1 MDSMGTSLTVHAP
14 TAGTQVQSLVREL
27 RFYKSQDR
35 KKKKKKELRLKMDSM
50 DFIPNEKTKGL
61 KWTALS
67 WLTAKFLIFHI
78 FFS

>member
-1 MDSMGTSLTVHAP
+1 MG
-14 TAGTQVQSLVREL
+14 
-27 RFYKSQDR
+27 
-35 KKKKKKELRLKMDSM
+35 SM